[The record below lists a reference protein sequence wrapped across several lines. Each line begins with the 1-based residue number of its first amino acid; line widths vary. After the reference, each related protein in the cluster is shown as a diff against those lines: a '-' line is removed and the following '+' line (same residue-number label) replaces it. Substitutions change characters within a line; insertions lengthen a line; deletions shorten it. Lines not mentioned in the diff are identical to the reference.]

1 MTRRS
6 PHLTALVASLLALAV
21 AVGVSTPRLRS
32 GGRDRA
38 ARTAALAGS
47 SRSDQP
53 CAWVEPDDDFAQEI
67 LAPAGDL
74 VLDTLTATPTPD
86 AGHAAVFVA
95 TAAVVVP
102 QPASVLL
109 TGSLVLPADR
119 PASRPAAARGPPALL
134 S

>member
-6 PHLTALVASLLALAV
+6 PHITALVASLLALAV
-21 AVGVSTPRLRS
+21 AAGVSTPRLRS

-74 VLDTLTATPTPD
+74 VLDTPTTASFPA
-86 AGHAAVFVA
+86 AGHVAALVTIA
-95 TAAVVVP
+95 TVVVP
-102 QPASVLL
+102 QPASVLVA
-109 TGSLVLPADR
+109 GSLLLPADR

>member
-1 MTRRS
+1 VTRRS

-21 AVGVSTPRLRS
+21 AAGVSTPRLRT

-74 VLDTLTATPTPD
+74 VLDLVTTEPAPD
-86 AGHAAVFVA
+86 AGHAVPVA
-95 TAAVVVP
+95 AATVVVP

-109 TGSLVLPADR
+109 TGSLLLPADR